1 MVLSYYY
8 EVMMINK
15 YKTGILTAVAFFL
28 VFLAVSCASGGG
40 NSSDGEKLGS
50 PVTITVDTT
59 VRHQYVR
66 GFGGMSNAWA
76 SPRIT
81 EDDITTMYG
90 ENGLGYNIFRIMI
103 YHDREQWAGIVPAAR
118 KAQNYGALILASPWT
133 PPPELKSNKS
143 HIGGRLPQSSFAA
156 YAAHLRSFVDYMA
169 QNGVKIDVISF
180 QNEPDISVSYD
191 SCDWSSR
198 DMMDFVINYGREIGD
213 VLIIPGEPYQFNR
226 AFYSPMLN
234 SSEAV
239 VKFDIV
245 GGHIY
250 GGGLSAYRL
259 AAENDKE
266 VWMTEHLLNTPS
278 DYYLDSTW
286 PAAMTL
292 AKEIHDCMNAD
303 FNAYI
308 WWYLKRFY
316 SMIGDDQY
324 DTDDGQVLNRG
335 YVMSH
340 YAKYATGKYRV
351 DAQRSGN
358 SQIMVTAYEGE
369 DDLCVVMINMGTMSS
384 DASIL
389 LPDQFE
395 RASAAETGEN
405 GAMRE
410 KSVNMGEGKKTAE
423 LRLAPR
429 SVVSVRFER

>member
-1 MVLSYYY
+1 
-8 EVMMINK
+8 MINK
-15 YKTGILTAVAFFL
+15 YKTNILKVAALFL
-28 VFLAVSCASGGG
+28 VFLAVSCVSGGD
-40 NSSDGEKLGS
+40 SSDGERPGA
-50 PVTITVDTT
+50 PVTITVDTD
-59 VRHQYVR
+59 RQQFVR

-76 SPRIT
+76 SPVIT
-81 EDDITTMYG
+81 ENDITTMYG

-103 YHDREQWAGIVPAAR
+103 YPDRERWSANVTAAR
-118 KAQNYGALILASPWT
+118 KAKSYGALILASPWT

-143 HIGGRLPQSSFAA
+143 NISGRLPRSSFAA

-180 QNEPDISVSYD
+180 QNEPDINVNYD
-191 SCDWSSR
+191 SCDWSSA

-213 VLIIPGEPYQFNR
+213 VLIIPGEPYQFSR

-234 SSEAV
+234 SAEAV
-239 VKFDIV
+239 GKFDIV

-250 GGGLSAYRL
+250 GDGLSPYQL
-259 AAENDKE
+259 AADKGKE
-266 VWMTEHLLNTPS
+266 VWMTEHLLNTQS

-292 AKEIHDCMNAD
+292 AKEIHDCMNYG

-316 SMIGDDQY
+316 SMIGDGQY
-324 DTDDGQVLNRG
+324 DTDAGQVLNRG

-340 YAKYATGKYRV
+340 YAKYATGKHRV
-351 DAQRSGN
+351 GAQRNGN
-358 SQIMVTAYEGE
+358 TLVYVTAYEGE
-369 DDLCVVMINMGTMSS
+369 NDLCVVIINMDTRSS
-384 DASIL
+384 NAIIE
-389 LPDQFE
+389 LPAQFA
-395 RASAAETGEN
+395 RVSAAETDDKGGAQ

-410 KSVNMGEGKKTAE
+410 KSVTLGEGGKTAE

-429 SVVSVRFER
+429 SIVSLRFER

>member
-1 MVLSYYY
+1 
-8 EVMMINK
+8 MINK
-15 YKTGILTAVAFFL
+15 YKTGILSAAAILL
-28 VFLAVSCASGGG
+28 VFLAVSCASGVGG
-40 NSSDGEKLGS
+40 SSGGERLSS

-59 VRHQYVR
+59 VRHQFVR

-76 SPRIT
+76 SPVIT

-103 YHDREQWAGIVPAAR
+103 YPDRERWSAIVPAAR
-118 KAQNYGALILASPWT
+118 KAKSYGAIILASPWT

-156 YAAHLRSFVDYMA
+156 YAEHLRSFVDYMA
-169 QNGVKIDVISF
+169 QNGVKVNVISF

-198 DMMDFVINYGREIGD
+198 DMMDFVINYGRKIGD
-213 VLIIPGEPYQFNR
+213 VLIIPGEPYQFSR
-226 AFYSPMLN
+226 AFHSPMLN
-234 SSEAV
+234 SAEAV
-239 VKFDIV
+239 EKFDII

-250 GGGLSAYRL
+250 GGGLSAYRS
-259 AAENDKE
+259 AAEKGKE
-266 VWMTEHLLNTPS
+266 VWMTEHLLNTKS
-278 DYYLDSTW
+278 DYYYDSTW

-292 AKEIHDCMNAD
+292 AKEIHDCMVAD

-324 DTDDGQVLNRG
+324 ETEDGQVLNRG

-340 YAKYATGKYRV
+340 YAKYATGKNRV
-351 DAQRSGN
+351 GAQRSGN
-358 SQIMVTAYEGE
+358 TLIAVTAYEGE
-369 DDLCVVMINMGTMSS
+369 NELCMVIINMDIGQSE
-384 DASIL
+384 ASIS
-389 LPDQFE
+389 LPDQFR
-395 RASAAETGEN
+395 RASAVETSEK
-405 GAMRE
+405 GAMRDKPVTLE
-410 KSVNMGEGKKTAE
+410 EGGKTAK
-423 LRLAPR
+423 LRLASR

>member
-1 MVLSYYY
+1 MDLHYHICSG
-8 EVMMINK
+8 VMMKNK
-15 YKTGILTAVAFFL
+15 YIIGMLTAIVL
-28 VFLAVSCASGGG
+28 FLAVSCASGGG
-40 NSSDGEKLGS
+40 NSQDGENPGA

-66 GFGGMSNAWA
+66 GFGGMSNAW
-76 SPRIT
+76 STPVIT
-81 EDDITTMYG
+81 ENDITTMYG

-103 YHDREQWAGIVPAAR
+103 YPDRERWSAIVPAAR
-118 KAQNYGALILASPWT
+118 KAKSYGALILASPWT

-143 HIGGRLPQSSFAA
+143 PVGGNLPKSSFAA
-156 YAAHLRSFVDYMA
+156 YAAHLRSFVDFMA
-169 QNGVKIDVISF
+169 QNGAKIDVISF
-180 QNEPDISVSYD
+180 QNEPDYNVSYD
-191 SCDWSSR
+191 SCNWTSR

-213 VLIIPGEPYQFNR
+213 VLIIPGEPYQFSR
-226 AFYSPMLN
+226 AFHSPMLN
-234 SSEAV
+234 SAEAV
-239 VKFDIV
+239 EKFDII

-250 GGGLSAYRL
+250 GGGLSSYRS
-259 AAENDKE
+259 AAEKGKE

-278 DYYLDSTW
+278 DYYYDSTW

-324 DTDDGQVLNRG
+324 DTDAGQVLNRG

-358 SQIMVTAYEGE
+358 SQVLATVYEGE
-369 DDLCVVMINMGTMSS
+369 DDLCVVMINMDTKSS

-395 RASAAETGEN
+395 RAGAVETAAQ
-405 GAMRE
+405 GAMLD
-410 KSVNMGEGKKTAE
+410 KPVTLADGGGTAR

-429 SVVSVRFER
+429 SVVSIRFEK

>member
-1 MVLSYYY
+1 
-8 EVMMINK
+8 MMINK
-15 YKTGILTAVAFFL
+15 DKTGMLTAAAAL
-28 VFLAVSCASGGG
+28 FLAAACASGGG
-40 NSSDGEKLGS
+40 NSPDEEKPGA

-59 VRHQYVR
+59 ERHQFVR
-66 GFGGMSNAWA
+66 GFGGMSNAWS

-103 YHDREQWAGIVPAAR
+103 YYDKQQWGGIVPAAR
-118 KAQNYGALILASPWT
+118 KAQSYGALIMASPWT
-133 PPPELKSNKS
+133 PPPELKNNNS
-143 HIGGRLPQSSFAA
+143 HIGGRLPQSSFAS
-156 YAAHLRSFVDYMA
+156 YAAHLRSFVKYMA
-169 QNGVKIDVISF
+169 DNGVKVDVISF
-180 QNEPDISVSYD
+180 QNEPDIKVTYD
-191 SCDWSSR
+191 SCDWTSS
-198 DMMDFVINYGREIGD
+198 DMMDFIINYGREIGD
-213 VLIIPGEPYQFNR
+213 VLIIPGEPYQFSRGYYN
-226 AFYSPMLN
+226 PMLN
-234 SSEAV
+234 SPEAV
-239 VKFDIV
+239 VKFDIA

-250 GGGLSAYRL
+250 GGGLSSFRL
-259 AAENDKE
+259 AAEKGKE

-278 DYYLDSTW
+278 DYYYDSTW

-324 DTDDGQVLNRG
+324 DTDDGQVLYRG

-358 SQIMVTAYEGE
+358 LQVMATAYEGK
-369 DDLCVVMINMGTMSS
+369 DDLCVVIINMGTGSS

-389 LPDQFE
+389 LPDRFE
-395 RASAAETGEN
+395 RASAIESNESGS
-405 GAMRE
+405 MRE
-410 KSVNMGEGKKTAE
+410 KSVNMEEDGNTAV
-423 LRLAPR
+423 LRLASR
-429 SVVSVRFER
+429 SIVSIKFDK